1 MDGLPGEKI
10 IGNVKFQHLY
20 LTMNE
25 KSTNCFIL
33 KLASNAVQ
41 GFKIINLGNNEI
53 NVKQQ
58 TVFYITNKVGY
69 MDFLFKLNILSLFY
83 APTLQCHIQLIKI
96 LNILKIITDLK

>member
-10 IGNVKFQHLY
+10 IENVKFQHFY

-25 KSTNCFIL
+25 KSTTNCFIL

-41 GFKIINLGNNEI
+41 VFKIINLGNNEI
-53 NVKQQ
+53 DFKQQ

-69 MDFLFKLNILSLFY
+69 MVFLFKLKILSLLLC
-83 APTLQCHIQLIKI
+83 P
-96 LNILKIITDLK
+96 NIAMSYTINQDFKYF